1 MSKKP
6 SKRKQKAHKEQAQD
20 DLVQVDAFMIP
31 APFAA
36 MYQVL
41 REAVAEDLLAL
52 LSQEFARVARAMR
65 KKGRQWSPMMRPTSN
80 SYGFTSIQ
88 AIFLRPRRRG
98 TSINWINLWTTSA
111 RRRGNDKKGGKSIS
125 HPFICVQN

>member
-52 LSQEFARVARAMR
+52 LSQEFARVARV
-65 KKGRQWSPMMRPTSN
+65 SDN
-80 SYGFTSIQ
+80 EEY
-88 AIFLRPRRRG
+88 
-98 TSINWINLWTTSA
+98 
-111 RRRGNDKKGGKSIS
+111 
-125 HPFICVQN
+125 

>member
-41 REAVAEDLLAL
+41 REAVADDLLAL
-52 LSQEFARVARAMR
+52 LSQEFARVARVSDNEEEGEAVVAYDAADVEQLR
-65 KKGRQWSPMMRPTSN
+65 IYLNPSNISQAQTARDKHQLDKFVDHLRQTE
-80 SYGFTSIQ
+80 G
-88 AIFLRPRRRG
+88 
-98 TSINWINLWTTSA
+98 
-111 RRRGNDKKGGKSIS
+111 
-125 HPFICVQN
+125 

>member
-36 MYQVL
+36 MYQ
-41 REAVAEDLLAL
+41 EDLLAL
-52 LSQEFARVARAMR
+52 LSQEFTRVARVSDNEEEGEAVVAYDAADVEQLR
-65 KKGRQWSPMMRPTSN
+65 IYLNPSNISQAQKARDKHQLDKFVDHLRQTE
-80 SYGFTSIQ
+80 G
-88 AIFLRPRRRG
+88 
-98 TSINWINLWTTSA
+98 
-111 RRRGNDKKGGKSIS
+111 
-125 HPFICVQN
+125 